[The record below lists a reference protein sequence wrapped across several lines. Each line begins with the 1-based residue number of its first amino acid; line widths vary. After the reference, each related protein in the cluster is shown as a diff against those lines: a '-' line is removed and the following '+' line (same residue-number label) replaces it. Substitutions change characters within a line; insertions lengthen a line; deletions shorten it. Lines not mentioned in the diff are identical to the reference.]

1 MVQSLSKTTIMSRL
15 SPAITSPNYPGLVN
29 SSVSLSCSWNV
40 RAQYGSKV
48 MITVIDLE
56 VGDTC
61 FSNKLEVKPSPAKS

>member
-1 MVQSLSKTTIMSRL
+1 M

-61 FSNKLEVKPSPAKS
+61 FSNKLEVKHSPAKSPFKKKELS